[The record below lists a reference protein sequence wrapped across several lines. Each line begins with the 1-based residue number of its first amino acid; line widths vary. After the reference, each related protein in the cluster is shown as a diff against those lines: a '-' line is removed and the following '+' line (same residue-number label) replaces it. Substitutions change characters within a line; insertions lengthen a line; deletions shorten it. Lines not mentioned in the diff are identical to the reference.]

1 MIIELEKI
9 RIDGGTQSRVSIN
22 QELVTE
28 YANEIMEGE
37 IFPAITV
44 FNDGASI
51 WLAEGFHRYFAHL
64 KAMVDSI
71 EADVKKGT
79 VRDAIL
85 FAVGSNATHGLR
97 RTNADKTKAIT
108 MLLKD
113 PEWSDWSDREI
124 ARQTQASNHL
134 VAKIR
139 KDLSGNSPTSK
150 RNPILTK
157 EIPETKS
164 EIVTQ
169 VLAVNDL
176 DKETIETLLEENDR
190 LKSQIAIGLMPTND
204 EEKHLAAAYV
214 DQLRAEIK
222 SLKAENRA
230 LKESRN
236 SFQTANAELK
246 NQIKYLQSQLRK
258 LEKAV

>member
-1 MIIELEKI
+1 M
-9 RIDGGTQSRVSIN
+9 
-22 QELVTE
+22 
-28 YANEIMEGE
+28 
-37 IFPAITV
+37 
-44 FNDGASI
+44 
-51 WLAEGFHRYFAHL
+51 
-64 KAMVDSI
+64 
-71 EADVKKGT
+71 
-79 VRDAIL
+79 
-85 FAVGSNATHGLR
+85 
-97 RTNADKTKAIT
+97 
-108 MLLKD
+108 
-113 PEWSDWSDREI
+113 
-124 ARQTQASNHL
+124 
-134 VAKIR
+134 
-139 KDLSGNSPTSK
+139 
-150 RNPILTK
+150 
-157 EIPETKS
+157 
-164 EIVTQ
+164 
-169 VLAVNDL
+169 NDL